1 MIHSILAG
9 SFSHTQKIFNISTR
23 AFSQLDKNLLRKD
36 ICVKLYNLK
45 DVLDYFQ
52 PGEKSH
58 NLARIAPVCR
68 MILREGSSKVELTD
82 RYMIGRDIYGI
93 ETCRQGTI
101 GPAHESVNLFLN
113 KFPELKQIFVRS
125 KDNPNIYDIKC

>member
-52 PGEKSH
+52 PGEKKS
-58 NLARIAPVCR
+58 
-68 MILREGSSKVELTD
+68 
-82 RYMIGRDIYGI
+82 
-93 ETCRQGTI
+93 
-101 GPAHESVNLFLN
+101 
-113 KFPELKQIFVRS
+113 
-125 KDNPNIYDIKC
+125 